1 MRARTPAA
9 IISRASAAVSAP
21 NSGNN
26 GVKPV
31 PARRS
36 SRYRRTSSRKRSPNA
51 IWVNPSA
58 TARSTAPPH
67 GALVDVIRTRRRNR
81 NLPQRQPERAGL
93 RLEHVDTHRVHGDPL
108 CRLVDR
114 RQQAAELDTLLPQ
127 DMHRPG
133 AVLAARPR
141 HQRLHLKSSGC
152 SVFASRSVATT
163 TRGPGTTNSSPCSM
177 KTLWFFT
184 AGIAGSASH
193 AAQVRRCG
201 RVAAGVAQL
210 DDHLRC
216 TRQHRSR
223 C

>member
-9 IISRASAAVSAP
+9 IISRASADVSAP
-21 NSGNN
+21 NNGNS

-51 IWVNPSA
+51 IVGEPFGHGPLHGA
-58 TARSTAPPH
+58 PH

-93 RLEHVDTHRVHGDPL
+93 RLEHVDTHRVHGDAL
-108 CRLVDR
+108 RRLVDR

-127 DMHRPG
+127 DMHHPG

-177 KTLWFFT
+177 NTLWFFT

-193 AAQVRRCG
+193 ARKSAGAVG
-201 RVAAGVAQL
+201 VAAGVAQL

-216 TRQHRSR
+216 TRQHESR